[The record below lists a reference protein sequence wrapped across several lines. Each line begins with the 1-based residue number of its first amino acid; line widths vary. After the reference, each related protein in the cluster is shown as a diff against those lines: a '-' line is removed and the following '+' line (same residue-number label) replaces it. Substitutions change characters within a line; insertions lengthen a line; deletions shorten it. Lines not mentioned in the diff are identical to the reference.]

1 MSRYA
6 GRLPTTY
13 AEAETALRGRQV
25 RTVVNNTRV
34 SRRDKDTLDVQ
45 YHGNTIAT
53 FHADGTREF
62 TNCGWNTVSTR
73 ERLNAMLGRDRI
85 AFVQRDHVGY
95 IEIDT
100 VEPERIRR
108 HADTLV
114 LGPSGSIDQ
123 ITNSREH

>member
-13 AEAETALRGRQV
+13 AEAETMLRGKQV

-34 SRRDKDTLDVQ
+34 SRRDEETISVQ

-62 TNCGWNTVSTR
+62 TTCGWGTVSTH
-73 ERLNAMLGRDRI
+73 ERLNAMVPYGVGFIRRDYMGHVQVKHEGE
-85 AFVQRDHVGY
+85 FVAVLA
-95 IEIDT
+95 DT
-100 VEPERIRR
+100 VRLA
-108 HADTLV
+108 ADD
-114 LGPSGSIDQ
+114 SIID
-123 ITNSREH
+123 ITEEH